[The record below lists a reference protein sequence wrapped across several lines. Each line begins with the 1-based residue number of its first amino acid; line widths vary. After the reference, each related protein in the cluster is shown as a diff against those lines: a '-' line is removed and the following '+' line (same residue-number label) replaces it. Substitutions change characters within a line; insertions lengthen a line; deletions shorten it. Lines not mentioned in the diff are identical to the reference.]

1 MLHKYNLEK
10 LEVGGRR
17 GAKSGEVFYWWRLQA
32 QVGGRRWEIGEGGGG
47 GEVFFQVGG
56 RRAEVDVKERK
67 NFFLET
73 PPMNVF
79 FSTNRQNKV

>member
-32 QVGGRRWEIGEGGGG
+32 PGSGWRAEGGGRRGAKSGEVFSRLEGGGQRA
-47 GEVFFQVGG
+47 EDGG
-56 RRAEVDVKERK
+56 RRPEADERG
-67 NFFLET
+67 T
-73 PPMNVF
+73 
-79 FSTNRQNKV
+79 